1 MRVSGHTTP
10 SMFDRYNIIEE
21 TQTAAALARVDAWL
35 STQPRTRNVE
45 GAHFGHTRASVDR
58 KSLVLQGRL
67 AEAGGNRTHRS
78 GDQPGAGR
86 L

>member
-1 MRVSGHTTP
+1 MMVSGHKAR
-10 SMFDRYNIIEE
+10 SMLDRYNIIEE
-21 TQTAAALARVDAWL
+21 SETAAALARVDAWL
-35 STQPRTRNVE
+35 SNQPRAPKIKR
-45 GAHFGHTRASVDR
+45 AQFGHTRASVDSN
-58 KSLVLQGRL
+58 SLIYQGVM